1 MSKAIGIDLGT
12 TFSVA
17 ACLESGRP
25 AVIPD
30 IDGNRLTPSVV
41 AILNDGKRVV
51 GRRARLQAE
60 DNPDGTVFS
69 IKRRMGRN
77 AYIGPDCAVTEKGL
91 ITQVKRHMGSDF
103 RIRIHGKEYTPEEIS
118 AVILRKLKRDAADY
132 LGEDVTKAVISVPAY
147 FNISQRQ
154 ATLDAGAIAGLD
166 VIRIID
172 EPTAAALAYGLDLEG
187 AETVMVWDLGGGT
200 FDVSILELGGGVFE
214 VKSVSGDTW
223 LGGEDYDQRLVDY
236 LIGEFKKEY
245 GIDIGND
252 KSAMIRLKE
261 TAERAK
267 IELTDRELAH
277 ISFPFNK
284 CRLEAALTRT
294 KFEELTGDLAE
305 RMIAPTERALKD
317 AGFRPEDID
326 RIILVG
332 GSTRMPRVRKI
343 FGEIMGREPYIDMHP
358 DEVVSM
364 GAAIQAGI
372 LTGEID
378 KKILIDV
385 TPISLGIET
394 EGGIFTKIMERNTTI
409 PATRSRLFTNSA
421 EDQTS
426 MEIHVLQGER
436 AMAAYNITMDRFDLT
451 GIPPL
456 LRGEAMVEVKF
467 EIDANGILRVSA
479 TDLRTESS
487 NTLRIS
493 PRFYGLA
500 SEEIDRM
507 VKEAGDFTESDRRE
521 SEEARIFIKANN
533 MISASTVLSEEARSF
548 LSASE
553 CAIVEAMECGAKRLK
568 EAVSGADMQSI
579 NDLSGKLEESIKA
592 VDREIKKR
600 RQEKGMTAKKPGRG
614 LYDTI
619 DTAQN
624 NA

>member
-17 ACLESGRP
+17 ACLEFGRP

-41 AILNDGKRVV
+41 AILEDGKRVV
-51 GRRARLQAE
+51 GKRARLQAE
-60 DNPDGTVFS
+60 ENPDGTVFS

-77 AYIGPDCAVTEKGL
+77 AYIGPDCEVTEKGL

-103 RIRIHGKEYTPEEIS
+103 RVMIRGKEYTPEEIS
-118 AVILRKLKRDAADY
+118 AVILRKLKRDAGNY
-132 LGEDVTKAVISVPAY
+132 LGEEISKAVVSVPAY

-172 EPTAAALAYGLDLEG
+172 EPTAAALAYGLDIEG

-214 VKSVSGDTW
+214 VKSVSGNTW
-223 LGGEDYDQRLVDY
+223 LGGEDYDQRIVEY
-236 LIGEFKKEY
+236 LLGEFKKGY
-245 GIDIGND
+245 GADIGTD

-267 IELTDRELAH
+267 IELTDRDIVQ
-277 ISFPFNK
+277 ISFFFNK
-284 CRLEAALTRT
+284 RRLETVLTRT

-305 RMIAPTERALKD
+305 SMIAPTERALKD
-317 AGFRPEDID
+317 AGLRPEEID

-332 GSTRMPRVRKI
+332 GSTRMPRVRKL
-343 FGEIMGREPYIDMHP
+343 FGEIMGREPYIDIHP

-385 TPISLGIET
+385 TPIALGIET
-394 EGGIFTKIMERNTTI
+394 EGGLFTKIMERNTTV

-436 AMAAYNITMDRFDLT
+436 AMAAYNITMDRFDLS
-451 GIPPL
+451 GIEPQR
-456 LRGEAMVEVKF
+456 RGEAMVEIKF

-487 NTLRIS
+487 NSLRIS

-500 SEEIDRM
+500 KNEIGRM
-507 VKEAGDFTESDRRE
+507 IKEAGDCIETDLME
-521 SEEARIFIKANN
+521 SEEALLFIKANN
-533 MISASTVLSEEARSF
+533 MIASSSLLAEEARSL
-548 LSASE
+548 LSVSE
-553 CAIVEAMECGAKRLK
+553 YVIVETMECEAQRLRD
-568 EAVSGADMQSI
+568 AVSGADTRSI
-579 NDLSGKLEESIKA
+579 NDLSGKLEDAIKA
-592 VDREIKKR
+592 VDRVLKNR
-600 RQEKGMTAKKPGRG
+600 RHEKVITAGKPGRG

-619 DTAQN
+619 DTAQD